1 MGRLHVPLT
10 SRLSIKGSPRENF
23 LKMGSQNKK
32 FEKPWFIQ
40 PSWSVFC
47 TLLEPTVRHMFS
59 DFCFSNKNQTI
70 GFTPCIENSTSTV
83 YSAFYCVSDAFTNS
97 LIRDN
102 ENIFYLLVAIIFSG
116 AFSTLV
122 KAYDW
127 LKFYLAFFNTRIQI
141 DTCGHRRGLPGSF
154 PAGNR

>member
-1 MGRLHVPLT
+1 MYHWHLDYPSRGRLGKT
-10 SRLSIKGSPRENF
+10 F
-23 LKMGSQNKK
+23 LKWGRRTKSFRSPGLYNLHGAC
-32 FEKPWFIQ
+32 FVPCLNWHI
-40 PSWSVFC
+40 
-47 TLLEPTVRHMFS
+47 FS
-59 DFCFSNKNQTI
+59 DLCFSNKNQTI
-70 GFTPCIENSTSTV
+70 GFTPCIENVTSTV
-83 YSAFYCVSDAFTNS
+83 YSAFYWVYDAFTNS
-97 LIRDN
+97 LIREN
-102 ENIFYLLVAIIFSG
+102 EHIFYLLVVIIFSG